1 MLYACMGTA
10 AWRVWNR
17 GGFTGQTA
25 PLAMYAAQLALN
37 LAWPPLFF
45 KAHKLGTA
53 AVEST
58 GMFSGGC
65 TNVLFSPTQ
74 RLDPWQLLAALL
86 CTAAATAKLFGEVD
100 ATASYLMF
108 PYIVWL
114 SYATAL
120 SAWIW
125 NANPRAGSTAE
136 LKMQPRTTKAEE
148 IKRHLQQ

>member
-17 GGFTGQTA
+17 GGFAGQTA

-45 KAHKLGTA
+45 KAHKLGMA
-53 AVEST
+53 ALEST
-58 GMFSGGC
+58 GM
-65 TNVLFSPTQ
+65 VLADGMYSPTQ
-74 RLDPWQLLAALL
+74 RLHLLHLLAALL
-86 CTAAATAKLFGEVD
+86 CTAAAAAKLFGEVD
-100 ATASYLMF
+100 ATASYLMA

-136 LKMQPRTTKAEE
+136 LRMQPRTTKAEE
-148 IKRHLQQ
+148 IKRNLQQ